1 MSNPC
6 VSIVLPVYNA
16 EAWLPCCL
24 DSLRRQTLADFELLA
39 VDDGSTDGSAR
50 ILDEQAAADRRMRVI
65 KQENRGAGVAR
76 NRGLEGAAG
85 KYVLFLD
92 ADDFFEPDLLARSV
106 AAMEES
112 AADFVIVGSDS
123 FDERAQRFEACPW
136 GLRREWLPAGQ
147 RSFQPLEYPDTIFQM
162 FNGWAWDKTYR
173 TSFLRSRGL
182 AFQDTRTTNDLA
194 FVFSALAEASCIA
207 VVPEILV
214 HQRINVPGSLT
225 STRSA
230 SWEGCLL
237 ALQAWRQRM
246 KAARV
251 YEATRRSY
259 ANFAVQFLVWN
270 LQTLSAEG
278 CGKLRVRLQQGGL
291 AELDLANLRNE
302 DLHQPAMLE
311 ELRLRVRWPR
321 PLADLL
327 NMPLWLRRGRP
338 ALRRGAEN

>member
-1 MSNPC
+1 MNNPIFT
-6 VSIVLPVYNA
+6 IVLPVYNA
-16 EAWLPCCL
+16 ETWLPCCL

-39 VDDGSTDGSAR
+39 VEDGSTDGSAR
-50 ILDEQAAADRRMRVI
+50 ILDGLAAADRRIRVI

-92 ADDFFEPDLLARSV
+92 ADDFFEPDLLAKSA
-106 AAMEES
+106 AAMEECG
-112 AADFVIVGSDS
+112 ADFVVVGSDS
-123 FDERAQRFEACPW
+123 FNERSQRFEACPW
-136 GLRREWLPAGQ
+136 GLRTEWLPSGQ
-147 RSFQPLEYPDTIFQM
+147 CFFRPLDYAETIFQM
-162 FNGWAWDKTYR
+162 FNGWVWDKTYR
-173 TSFLRSRGL
+173 MSFLHSRGL

-194 FVFSALAEASCIA
+194 FVFSALAEADRVA

-225 STRSA
+225 STRSS

-246 KAARV
+246 EAAGV

-270 LQTLSAEG
+270 LQTLSAAG
-278 CGKLRVRLQQGGL
+278 RGKLRARLQQGGL
-291 AELDLANLRNE
+291 AELDLASLRNE
-302 DLHQPAMLE
+302 DLHQPAMLG

-321 PLADLL
+321 SLADLL
-327 NMPLWLRRGRP
+327 NVPVWLRRGHP
-338 ALRRGAEN
+338 ASRHRAEN

>member
-1 MSNPC
+1 VNNPIFT
-6 VSIVLPVYNA
+6 IVLPVYNA
-16 EAWLPCCL
+16 ETWLPRCL
-24 DSLRRQTLADFELLA
+24 ESLRRQTLADFELLA
-39 VDDGSTDGSAR
+39 VDDGSTDGSVR
-50 ILDEQAAADRRMRVI
+50 ILDGLAAADRRIRVI
-65 KQENRGAGVAR
+65 KQENRGAGAAR
-76 NRGLEGAAG
+76 NLGLEGAVG

-92 ADDFFEPDLLARSV
+92 ADDFFEPDLLAKS
-106 AAMEES
+106 AAVMEES
-112 AADFVIVGSDS
+112 GADFVVVGSDS

-136 GLRREWLPAGQ
+136 GLRTEWLPSV
-147 RSFQPLEYPDTIFQM
+147 RCSFRPLDYPETIFQM
-162 FNGWAWDKTYR
+162 FNGWVWDKTYH
-173 TSFLRSRGL
+173 TSFLRARGL

-194 FVFSALAEASCIA
+194 FVFSALAEADRVA

-214 HQRINVPGSLT
+214 HQRVNVPGSLT
-225 STRSA
+225 STRSS

-246 KAARV
+246 EAAGF

-278 CGKLRVRLQQGGL
+278 CGKLRARLQQGGL

-327 NMPLWLRRGRP
+327 NVPVWLRRGHP
-338 ALRRGAEN
+338 APRQRSEN